1 MNSCDNTD
9 LEYLRFTSCTLV
21 CLFFHKVNLLVKY
34 MIKKTTSPTLR
45 RSSSDSC
52 ITSAT
57 TEPDFHVP
65 PGAPPP
71 PPPLSVPYKIFVGS
85 LPSYV
90 NEMFL
95 YYYMS
100 VFGRVKSVSLK
111 RNIHTGH
118 SRRYGYVKFYE
129 PLTNDDIF
137 TKAYY
142 IGEKR
147 IRIQRYQVNPC
158 WKKDFVSSGDECT
171 DEDIGDCLMD

>member
-1 MNSCDNTD
+1 MVFFAFYTSLISC
-9 LEYLRFTSCTLV
+9 SIMS
-21 CLFFHKVNLLVKY
+21 K
-34 MIKKTTSPTLR
+34 PTLR

-57 TEPDFHVP
+57 LGWSTERDCSPV
-65 PGAPPP
+65 PPP
-71 PPPLSVPYKIFVGS
+71 PPTVPYKIFIGS

-90 NEMFL
+90 NETFL

-129 PLTNDDIF
+129 PLKNDDIF

-158 WKKDFVSSGDECT
+158 WKKDYMSSGDECT
-171 DEDIGDCLMD
+171 DEDIGDYCCVMD